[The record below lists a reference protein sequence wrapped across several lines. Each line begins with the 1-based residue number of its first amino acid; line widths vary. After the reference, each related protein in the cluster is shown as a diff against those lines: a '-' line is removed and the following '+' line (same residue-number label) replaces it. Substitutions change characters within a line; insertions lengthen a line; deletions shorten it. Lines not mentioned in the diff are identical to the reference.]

1 MISSQSVWNDNPP
14 NDGAPG
20 TEASQH
26 ASSAAQSVGC
36 KLVGCKLGVVQACAS
51 SCASQQ
57 RFISTNQQAA
67 SSMLWPLVKMPWPA

>member
-1 MISSQSVWNDNPP
+1 MISSHSVWNDNPP
-14 NDGAPG
+14 NDNPPNDAAPG
-20 TEASQH
+20 TEASQR
-26 ASSAAQSVGC
+26 ASSAAQS
-36 KLVGCKLGVVQACAS
+36 VGCKLGVVQACAS